1 MAAPA
6 AAPSTKTEWPELEG
20 EDLNDALN
28 TINADRPDATSLLL
42 ILGLDETV
50 PANPVGGVH
59 VIINIGIDENGR
71 WVRNP
76 PSPRIG

>member
-42 ILGLDETV
+42 ILGWTKRYLQTL
-50 PANPVGGVH
+50 
-59 VIINIGIDENGR
+59 
-71 WVRNP
+71 
-76 PSPRIG
+76 

>member
-1 MAAPA
+1 
-6 AAPSTKTEWPELEG
+6 
-20 EDLNDALN
+20 
-28 TINADRPDATSLLL
+28 
-42 ILGLDETV
+42 LGLDETV
-50 PANPVGGVH
+50 PANPVGGVR